1 MAKGRG
7 QEAEEAADLIVN
19 DEFNIGEMDPANLL
33 DEDWSSDED
42 PISQSEIESDDH
54 GDFYSGCQ
62 VLNRT
67 QGGANVRGWDVRTR
81 GGLVRGIGTTHGL
94 STGGRTIR
102 SRLER
107 GVVANANAMTFM
119 INSNSNDSS
128 NAEEEDSVNQGSLT
142 SDNSNLPNDNP
153 SSADDENSVNQGSDT
168 IDNSNLADDNS
179 SEGNESNGNLNDN
192 WSIADPAL
200 KVLQFVEN
208 EGIKIDVPADD
219 NPLFFSNLFLTD
231 QRLNKLVTRLNAYAQ
246 KVINSSQPLRWKSV
260 LNTWKDVAVAE
271 MKQFQGLVL
280 YIGPAATP
288 TCKSYWSQNL
298 LYKNEL
304 FKSVMTG
311 DRLASIMRFLNLGE
325 ELVNKVNRLGK
336 IRFLIS
342 RLNTIVSEIFTPHKE
357 LSLDESM
364 MLWLERL
371 VFRQCIKNKRH
382 KCGIK
387 FFELLTNDGFLL
399 KTEIY
404 LRQKFSTVPWANWS
418 CD

>member
-1 MAKGRG
+1 M
-7 QEAEEAADLIVN
+7 
-19 DEFNIGEMDPANLL
+19 
-33 DEDWSSDED
+33 
-42 PISQSEIESDDH
+42 
-54 GDFYSGCQ
+54 
-62 VLNRT
+62 
-67 QGGANVRGWDVRTR
+67 
-81 GGLVRGIGTTHGL
+81 RGIGTTHGL

-219 NPLFFSNLFLTD
+219 NLLFFSNLFLTD

-246 KVINSSQPLRWKSV
+246 KVINSSQPLR
-260 LNTWKDVAVAE
+260 
-271 MKQFQGLVL
+271 
-280 YIGPAATP
+280 
-288 TCKSYWSQNL
+288 
-298 LYKNEL
+298 
-304 FKSVMTG
+304 
-311 DRLASIMRFLNLGE
+311 
-325 ELVNKVNRLGK
+325 
-336 IRFLIS
+336 
-342 RLNTIVSEIFTPHKE
+342 
-357 LSLDESM
+357 
-364 MLWLERL
+364 
-371 VFRQCIKNKRH
+371 
-382 KCGIK
+382 
-387 FFELLTNDGFLL
+387 
-399 KTEIY
+399 
-404 LRQKFSTVPWANWS
+404 
-418 CD
+418 